1 MDAIKRI
8 GTEFYQ
14 SNGDASFPSLVEL
27 YLVHLYNLEEWL
39 ADQRSTSTSSFS
51 CLEALEISG
60 CPKLSTTPT
69 RFPSLKNLGFEIQL
83 LDDHSLKSLPLK
95 LLSGA
100 NSVLQALLVS
110 DCDAFE
116 GFLPDDEQQQHYQP
130 DQLSNDFLSKIEIL
144 RCPSLKVLP
153 ADFRGLNS
161 LTYLAI
167 EGCRSLQSLPDSI
180 QYLPALQ
187 TLIIGGFSED
197 LESFPFPEAT
207 ASDGERYLATLR
219 DLTIRG
225 WPTLRAL
232 LPDQL
237 RLLTSLQYL
246 SIRDFPCLLSLPE
259 WFGELSSLETL
270 DIENCSRLEYLPSEE
285 QMLRL
290 TSLEIL
296 NIRYSPLLFER
307 CCCGKEEWHKVARL
321 KQVSK
326 LSRSL
331 LDTITRNA
339 DMNKELETRRRSGI
353 FSNQNKEKCWIDSAG
368 RNCFMLFPRSF
379 HITWDDNT
387 NYWTWLSIIEPSAS
401 DDTEIEM
408 PELVR
413 VCWLNVHGKLD
424 MSKLSPGVNYEVVFV
439 VMFQKRSYGWDV
451 PVNLL
456 LELSDGQRLVQIV
469 NLESMPKLQ
478 WVEIYVGEFET
489 PQHPGNQEK
498 EINFRLFEEEVLN
511 WKKGLVIEGA
521 IVRPKK

>member
-1 MDAIKRI
+1 MFNNRDINLTQMPRWVSRFSKLKKLSKFI
-8 GTEFYQ
+8 VGTGEGY
-14 SNGDASFPSLVEL
+14 GIEEL
-27 YLVHLYNLEEWL
+27 KDLNLL
-39 ADQRSTSTSSFS
+39 GDQRSTSTSSFS

-153 ADFRGLNS
+153 ADLRGLNS

-167 EGCRSLQSLPDSI
+167 EGCGSLQSLPDSI

-259 WFGELSSLETL
+259 WFGELSSLQTL

-307 CCCGKEEWHKVARL
+307 CCCGKQEWHKVARL

-353 FSNQNKEKCWIDSAG
+353 FSNQNKEASP
-368 RNCFMLFPRSF
+368 NCKPCF
-379 HITWDDNT
+379 
-387 NYWTWLSIIEPSAS
+387 
-401 DDTEIEM
+401 
-408 PELVR
+408 
-413 VCWLNVHGKLD
+413 
-424 MSKLSPGVNYEVVFV
+424 
-439 VMFQKRSYGWDV
+439 
-451 PVNLL
+451 
-456 LELSDGQRLVQIV
+456 
-469 NLESMPKLQ
+469 
-478 WVEIYVGEFET
+478 
-489 PQHPGNQEK
+489 
-498 EINFRLFEEEVLN
+498 
-511 WKKGLVIEGA
+511 LVIKCCSF
-521 IVRPKK
+521 RF